1 MRKVNS
7 ILFASLLLA
16 AAGVSAQTSSVSSPD
31 ETRIIVRSDAGVL
44 PVLPLMFDPVT
55 TANLFNEKVVKNSSF
70 SAEFQSESVRIL
82 PDNASQNN
90 GSQVVSRVTTLVYRD
105 RDGRNRREQT
115 IHATGQTAGTSGTAA
130 TGQAIEIYDPVS
142 GFGYTLYPATR
153 TAYRYKKPADQQ
165 TAAAVW
171 DKVPQTI
178 EITSSDKGSDNQ
190 TTQYKLDPPR
200 IEALGNRTIKG
211 AQAIGKR
218 FTLKIP
224 MNAVGNPL
232 ETETV
237 HEVWYAPQLKMLIQS
252 STKNPHQGEHT
263 FQMTSLSQTEP
274 SASLFRVPS
283 DYKIIEMGA
292 LITDTAPNQD

>member
-1 MRKVNS
+1 MKMRKFDL
-7 ILFASLLLA
+7 ILLASLLLTA
-16 AAGVSAQTSSVSSPD
+16 SSVSAQTLPNSGGNPD
-31 ETRIIVRSDAGVL
+31 ETRIIVRSDAGLL

-55 TANLFNEKVVKNSSF
+55 TAELFNEKVVKNSPF
-70 SAEFQSESVRIL
+70 SAEFQSETVRLL
-82 PDNASQNN
+82 PGNISQNN
-90 GSQVVSRVTTLVYRD
+90 TSQLVSRVTTLLYRD
-105 RDGRNRREQT
+105 KDGRVRREKKVET
-115 IHATGQTAGTSGTAA
+115 IGTPT
-130 TGQAIEIYDPVS
+130 TNPAIEIYDPIS

-165 TAAAVW
+165 RAAAVW

-178 EITSSDKGSDNQ
+178 EITSSDRGSDNQ

-200 IEALGNRTIKG
+200 IEALGNRTIHG

-224 MNAVGNPL
+224 MNAIGNPL

-292 LITDTAPNQD
+292 LITDTPPNQE

>member
-1 MRKVNS
+1 MRIKNNR
-7 ILFASLLLA
+7 ILLA
-16 AAGVSAQTSSVSSPD
+16 ALFFGIAQMAASAQTATPEPD
-31 ETRIIVRSDAGVL
+31 NVTDNRIIVRSDAGIL

-55 TANLFNEKVVKNSSF
+55 TAELFNEKVVKNSSF
-70 SAEFQSESVRIL
+70 SAEFQSETVRLL
-82 PDNASQNN
+82 PGNISQNN
-90 GSQVVSRVTTLVYRD
+90 TSQLVSRVTTLLYRD
-105 RDGRNRREQT
+105 KDGRVRREKKVE
-115 IHATGQTAGTSGTAA
+115 ITGTPTTNP
-130 TGQAIEIYDPVS
+130 AIEIYDSVL
-142 GFGYTLYPATR
+142 GYGYTLYPATR
-153 TAYRYKKPADQQ
+153 TAYRYKKPADQLR
-165 TAAAVW
+165 AAAVW

-178 EITSSDKGSDNQ
+178 EITSSDRGSDNQ
-190 TTQYKLDPPR
+190 TTQYKLDPPS
-200 IEALGNRTIKG
+200 IEALGSRAIHG

-218 FTLKIP
+218 FTVKIP

-292 LITDTAPNQD
+292 LITDTPPPNQE

>member
-1 MRKVNS
+1 MKIKNNR
-7 ILFASLLLA
+7 ILLA
-16 AAGVSAQTSSVSSPD
+16 ALFFGIAQTGASAQTGTPEPD
-31 ETRIIVRSDAGVL
+31 NVTDNRIIVRSDAGIL

-55 TANLFNEKVVKNSSF
+55 TADLFNEKVVKNSPLA
-70 SAEFQSESVRIL
+70 AEFQSQTVRIL
-82 PDNASQNN
+82 PGNISQNN
-90 GSQVVSRVTTLVYRD
+90 TSQLVSRVTTLLYRD
-105 RDGRNRREQT
+105 KDGRTRREQKVE
-115 IHATGQTAGTSGTAA
+115 ITGTPTTNP
-130 TGQAIEIYDPVS
+130 AIEIYDSVS

-165 TAAAVW
+165 RAAAVW
-171 DKVPQTI
+171 DKVPQSI
-178 EITSSDKGSDNQ
+178 EIASSDRDSDNQ
-190 TTQYKLDPPR
+190 TTQYKIDPPR
-200 IEALGNRTIKG
+200 IEALGNRTIHG

-218 FTLKIP
+218 FTVKIP

-237 HEVWYAPQLKMLIQS
+237 HDVWYAPQLKMLIQS

-292 LITDTAPNQD
+292 LITDTPPNQE